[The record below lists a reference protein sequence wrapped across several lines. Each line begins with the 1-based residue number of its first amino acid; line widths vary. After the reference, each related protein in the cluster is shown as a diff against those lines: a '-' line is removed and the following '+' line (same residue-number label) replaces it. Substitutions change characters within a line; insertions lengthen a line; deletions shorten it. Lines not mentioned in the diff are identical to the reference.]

1 MSKLQKKEVLDAFLT
16 QLSKRI
22 SDIEQNLLNIEQSKA
37 QETKSSAGDKFE
49 TGRAM
54 LQAEEDKLFGQ
65 LNRNKDLLLKLKV
78 IMQSNLTSSSIREGS
93 LVFSDKQVFFLG
105 LGLGKVVCSGKQ
117 VFSVSSEAPL
127 AKKLYGKSVGDSFE
141 INGQEYKI
149 AIIL

>member
-78 IMQSNLTSSSIREGS
+78 IMQSNLTSSSIRE
-93 LVFSDKQVFFLG
+93 
-105 LGLGKVVCSGKQ
+105 
-117 VFSVSSEAPL
+117 
-127 AKKLYGKSVGDSFE
+127 
-141 INGQEYKI
+141 
-149 AIIL
+149 